1 VVPVQED
8 ATQSGQLTNGGAAA
22 GPVTFAIV
30 TQPTSGTLT
39 LFEDTGAFEY
49 VPNED
54 YVGEDSFAYTVTSD
68 GVVSDPATITLTVA
82 NVNDAPTIS
91 SGALSSVED
100 GAPVTFDLTEIA
112 NDVDTNDTLSFEI
125 TSYSGEGN
133 VTLTGVDSS
142 TLEFDPGAGF
152 QSLDSGQSTPEE
164 IQITVRDAAG
174 ATAESTVTVT
184 IAGAD
189 DPLTVTPDFVLT
201 QGMPAVEFDGS
212 GYYYGEVEYYS
223 GYYGPALQGDYGPAR
238 QIDVLANDIGTGALS
253 IYGFQ
258 VETYSTSAGYYG
270 SSYQD
275 TLWAYAGS
283 SLAGLLTVTPDAT
296 ALVFEPYAGFLG
308 LVTFQY
314 TAVDGSEAEPATTGV
329 TVLVMPE
336 PVFSADSQGDTAGYV
351 SSESG
356 SFGDATLTNFSV
368 SLNGGTTAQI
378 TPSGNA
384 AAAPLADIAGM
395 ADALGETNQIT
406 LTSSFETVFAGTTY
420 SGTSTSITDFSK
432 ADFAEN
438 SAGTLGNDVLL
449 GSDDGDTLGG
459 AGGSDAILGFGGDD
473 TISVSGSSAARVDG
487 GDGFDILK
495 LMSAGTFDTGEL
507 NAAFNISN
515 IEGLDLRND
524 GNDAVTLGYDDI
536 FGLTSDPVTPGLTV
550 YLDAADTIELVASGV
565 QEWQGPTEPSLSQTW
580 QLVQGE
586 NILATL
592 GIEITAPTAPP
603 E

>member
-1 VVPVQED
+1 
-8 ATQSGQLTNGGAAA
+8 
-22 GPVTFAIV
+22 
-30 TQPTSGTLT
+30 
-39 LFEDTGAFEY
+39 
-49 VPNED
+49 
-54 YVGEDSFAYTVTSD
+54 
-68 GVVSDPATITLTVA
+68 
-82 NVNDAPTIS
+82 
-91 SGALSSVED
+91 
-100 GAPVTFDLTEIA
+100 
-112 NDVDTNDTLSFEI
+112 
-125 TSYSGEGN
+125 
-133 VTLTGVDSS
+133 
-142 TLEFDPGAGF
+142 
-152 QSLDSGQSTPEE
+152 
-164 IQITVRDAAG
+164 
-174 ATAESTVTVT
+174 
-184 IAGAD
+184 
-189 DPLTVTPDFVLT
+189 
-201 QGMPAVEFDGS
+201 M
-212 GYYYGEVEYYS
+212 
-223 GYYGPALQGDYGPAR
+223 
-238 QIDVLANDIGTGALS
+238 
-253 IYGFQ
+253 
-258 VETYSTSAGYYG
+258 
-270 SSYQD
+270 
-275 TLWAYAGS
+275 
-283 SLAGLLTVTPDAT
+283 
-296 ALVFEPYAGFLG
+296 VFEPYAGFLG

>member
-1 VVPVQED
+1 MVPVQED

-133 VTLTGVDSS
+133 VTLTGVDSN

-253 IYGFQ
+253 IYGF
-258 VETYSTSAGYYG
+258 
-270 SSYQD
+270 
-275 TLWAYAGS
+275 
-283 SLAGLLTVTPDAT
+283 
-296 ALVFEPYAGFLG
+296 
-308 LVTFQY
+308 
-314 TAVDGSEAEPATTGV
+314 
-329 TVLVMPE
+329 
-336 PVFSADSQGDTAGYV
+336 
-351 SSESG
+351 
-356 SFGDATLTNFSV
+356 
-368 SLNGGTTAQI
+368 
-378 TPSGNA
+378 
-384 AAAPLADIAGM
+384 
-395 ADALGETNQIT
+395 
-406 LTSSFETVFAGTTY
+406 
-420 SGTSTSITDFSK
+420 
-432 ADFAEN
+432 
-438 SAGTLGNDVLL
+438 
-449 GSDDGDTLGG
+449 
-459 AGGSDAILGFGGDD
+459 
-473 TISVSGSSAARVDG
+473 
-487 GDGFDILK
+487 
-495 LMSAGTFDTGEL
+495 
-507 NAAFNISN
+507 
-515 IEGLDLRND
+515 
-524 GNDAVTLGYDDI
+524 
-536 FGLTSDPVTPGLTV
+536 
-550 YLDAADTIELVASGV
+550 
-565 QEWQGPTEPSLSQTW
+565 
-580 QLVQGE
+580 
-586 NILATL
+586 
-592 GIEITAPTAPP
+592 
-603 E
+603 

>member
-1 VVPVQED
+1 
-8 ATQSGQLTNGGAAA
+8 LTNGGAAA

-82 NVNDAPTIS
+82 NVNDAPTMTP
-91 SGALSSVED
+91 GTLDAYED
-100 GAPVTFDLTEIA
+100 GVPVPFDLTEIA

-142 TLEFDPGAGF
+142 TLEFDQGAGF
-152 QSLDSGQSTPEE
+152 QSLDTGQITTEA

-174 ATAESTVTVT
+174 ATAVSTLTVT

-201 QGMPAVEFDGS
+201 QGWPEGS
-212 GYYYGEVEYYS
+212 YYS
-223 GYYGPALQGDYGPAR
+223 GGDYYGPAR

-253 IYGFQ
+253 IYGFP
-258 VETYSTSAGYYG
+258 VETFSTVSEDPYV
-270 SSYQD
+270 SYQD
-275 TLWAYAGS
+275 TLSVYADE
-283 SLAGLLTVTPDAT
+283 SLAGLLTVNQDAT
-296 ALVFEPYAGFLG
+296 ALVFEPYEGFLG

-314 TAVDGSEAEPATTGV
+314 TATDGSEETATTDV
-329 TVLVMPE
+329 TLLVMPE
-336 PVFSADSQGDTAGYV
+336 PVFSADSQEDTAGYV

-356 SFGDATLTNFSV
+356 SFSQATLTNFSV

-378 TPSGNA
+378 TPSGNV

-420 SGTSTSITDFSK
+420 SGTSTSITNFSK
-432 ADFAEN
+432 VGSAEDN
-438 SAGTLGNDVLL
+438 PGTQSNDVLL
-449 GSDDGDTLGG
+449 GSGDGDTLGG

-487 GDGFDILK
+487 GDGFDILT
-495 LMSAGTFDTGEL
+495 LLSAGTFDTGAL
-507 NAAFNISN
+507 DAAFNISN

-536 FGLTSDPVTPGLTV
+536 FGLTLDPVTPGLTV
-550 YLDAADTIELVASGV
+550 YLEEGDTIVRVASEG

-580 QLVQGE
+580 HLVQGE

-592 GIEITAPTAPP
+592 GIEITAPTPSP

>member
-1 VVPVQED
+1 MVPVQED

-82 NVNDAPTIS
+82 NVNDAPTMTP
-91 SGALSSVED
+91 GTLDADED
-100 GAPVTFDLTEIA
+100 GVPVTFDLTEIA
-112 NDVDTNDTLSFEI
+112 SDVDTNDTLTFEI

-152 QSLDSGQSTPEE
+152 QSLDTGQITTEE

-174 ATAESTVTVT
+174 ATAESTLTVT

-189 DPLTVTPDFVLT
+189 DPLTVTPDYVLT
-201 QGMPAVEFDGS
+201 QGWPEGS
-212 GYYYGEVEYYS
+212 YYS
-223 GYYGPALQGDYGPAR
+223 GGGYYGPAL

-253 IYGFQ
+253 IYGFP
-258 VETYSTSAGYYG
+258 VETYSTVSYYPYV
-270 SSYQD
+270 SYQN
-275 TLWAYAGS
+275 TLSVYADE
-283 SLAGLLTVTPDAT
+283 SLAGLLTVNQGAT
-296 ALVFEPYAGFLG
+296 ALVFEPYEGFLG

-314 TAVDGSEAEPATTGV
+314 TATDGSEETATTDV
-329 TVLVMPE
+329 TLLVMPE

-356 SFGDATLTNFSV
+356 SFSQATLTNFSV

-378 TPSGNA
+378 TPSGNV

-487 GDGFDILK
+487 GDGFDILT
-495 LMSAGTFDTGEL
+495 LLSAGTFDTGAL
-507 NAAFNISN
+507 DAAFNISN

-550 YLDAADTIELVASGV
+550 YLEEGDTIVRVASEG

-580 QLVQGE
+580 QLVQDN

-592 GIEITAPTAPP
+592 GIEITAPTAAP